1 MKTILALILLA
12 TIAHSAVVEDD
23 ALDLPG
29 VDIVLE
35 SINIEVDWA
44 KLVACIKAA
53 HPVVKDIIDLVKIIK
68 AKNYDEAIAI
78 VQRLLGEGNQL
89 IKSCKGAIHK
99 KNKVNL
105 GTNWEKLLQCIMAA
119 AKQYPQIK
127 ELIEAIKNKDYAAAM
142 IILITISGEAK
153 KIIKQCKA

>member
-23 ALDLPG
+23 ALDFPG

-68 AKNYDEAIAI
+68 AKNYDETIAI
-78 VQRLLGEGNQL
+78 VQRLLGKGNQL
-89 IKSCKGAIHK
+89 IKSCKGNIHK

-105 GTNWEKLLQCIMAA
+105 EQTGRNCFIVLWLRR
-119 AKQYPQIK
+119 
-127 ELIEAIKNKDYAAAM
+127 N
-142 IILITISGEAK
+142 IIHK
-153 KIIKQCKA
+153 

>member
-23 ALDLPG
+23 ALDFPG

-99 KNKVNL
+99 
-105 GTNWEKLLQCIMAA
+105 
-119 AKQYPQIK
+119 
-127 ELIEAIKNKDYAAAM
+127 
-142 IILITISGEAK
+142 
-153 KIIKQCKA
+153 